1 MITLTC
7 EATIAQR
14 REALEDL
21 AKRWDVMPAS
31 ARTRMLEA
39 VTVLRGEELRAAVG
53 SLRAAIREA
62 GTAESDPDWDDGPV
76 GMVCDPRTQRW
87 LLACQQVNTA
97 MNVLLRDPVV
107 TS

>member
-7 EATIAQR
+7 EATTAQR

-39 VTVLRGEELRAAVG
+39 VTVLRGEALRAAMG
-53 SLRAAIREA
+53 ALRAAIREA
-62 GTAESDPDWDDGPV
+62 GKAESDPDWDDGPV

-87 LLACQQVNTA
+87 LLACQRVNTA
-97 MNVLLRDPVV
+97 MTVLLREPVV

>member
-7 EATIAQR
+7 EATVAQR

-21 AKRWDVMPAS
+21 AKRWDAMPVP

-39 VTVLRGEELRAAVG
+39 VTVLRGEELRTAMDA
-53 SLRAAIREA
+53 LREA
-62 GTAESDPDWDDGPV
+62 IQAADKAENDPDWDDGPV

-87 LLACQQVNTA
+87 LAACRRVDTA
-97 MNVLLRDPVV
+97 MTVLLRDPVV